1 MTEDEAVPAN
11 GVVLEILEGRS
22 VWCQDYRKRAQ
33 AMIAWR
39 AASDALIRQW
49 PTDED
54 VASEED
60 LMKAL
65 SKVRASLGA

>member
-1 MTEDEAVPAN
+1 MSDDEHVPAN
-11 GVVLEILEGRS
+11 GLVLEILEGRS
-22 VWCQDYRKRAQ
+22 VWCRDYKKRAQ

-39 AASDALIRQW
+39 AASEALIAQW

-54 VASEED
+54 VATEED

-65 SKVRASLGA
+65 SKVRAGLGA